1 MPIRTAAIF
10 LLLAACG
17 GAQDRTAPQP
27 VAVARPQPALAPAR
41 PTLVERDPASAVKL
55 ALPRMT
61 DAERAEHLPAL
72 RAQLA
77 SMFPRITRDQL
88 DDLMRRA
95 AEISVEGGT
104 LVVDVPADL
113 PPPPPTSPGPGHP
126 IPID

>member
-1 MPIRTAAIF
+1 MTVGRAAFF

-17 GAQDRTAPQP
+17 ARETRPAPGP
-27 VAVARPQPALAPAR
+27 APAPAPVTR
-41 PTLVERDPASAVKL
+41 PASGRVQIVQPDPASPVKL
-55 ALPRMT
+55 ALPRMS

-77 SMFPRITRDQL
+77 SMFPRITREEL

-95 AEISVEGGT
+95 AEVSVEGGT
-104 LVVDVPADL
+104 LIVDVPAEL
-113 PPPPPTSPGPGHP
+113 PPPPPSSPGPGKP

>member
-1 MPIRTAAIF
+1 M
-10 LLLAACG
+10 
-17 GAQDRTAPQP
+17 
-27 VAVARPQPALAPAR
+27 
-41 PTLVERDPASAVKL
+41 VERDPASSVKL
-55 ALPRMT
+55 ALPRMS

-77 SMFPRITRDQL
+77 SMFPRLTREEL

-95 AEISVEGGT
+95 AAISIEGGT

-113 PPPPPTSPGPGHP
+113 PPPSPSAHPGPGRP